1 MKIETVYLI
10 LSLFDKFKK
19 NIDMWQTTN
28 NKALKYRIR
37 YMIPEFKH
45 SEYGKIFG
53 NLMDLPE
60 ATSHGLH
67 PIGQYKG

>member
-1 MKIETVYLI
+1 
-10 LSLFDKFKK
+10 
-19 NIDMWQTTN
+19 
-28 NKALKYRIR
+28 
-37 YMIPEFKH
+37 MIPEFKH

-60 ATSHGLH
+60 ATSYGLH